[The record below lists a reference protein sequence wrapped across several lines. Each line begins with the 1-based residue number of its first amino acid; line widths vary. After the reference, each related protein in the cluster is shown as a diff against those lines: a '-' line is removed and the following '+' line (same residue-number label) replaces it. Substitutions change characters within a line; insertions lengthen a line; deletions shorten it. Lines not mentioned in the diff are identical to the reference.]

1 MEGFN
6 IDNYL
11 RIAPTDVILVLIST
25 CIIILLA
32 KKFFWSALIELIEKR
47 QNLIQEN
54 IDSSVRM
61 KAEAET
67 VKAQYDEK
75 MKNAGKE
82 AHDIVESA
90 RELAS
95 QEKKRIVQEAQ
106 DEAARLRKQNQE
118 DIEHD
123 KLNAEKEMKTAI
135 ADVAMEAAKKLVEKE
150 MDEAT
155 QKKFVDDFINQ
166 AGDKLW

>member
-1 MEGFN
+1 MDGFN

-32 KKFFWSALIELIEKR
+32 KKYFWSQLIALVEKR
-47 QNLIQEN
+47 QSIIQEN
-54 IDSSVRM
+54 IDSSYRV

-67 VKAQYDEK
+67 VKAEYDEK

-90 RELAS
+90 REHAS
-95 QEKKRIVQEAQ
+95 QEKVRIIQEAK

-123 KLNAEKEMKTAI
+123 KLNAEKEMKAAI
-135 ADVAMEAAKKLVEKE
+135 SDVAMEAAKKLVEKE
-150 MDEAT
+150 MDEVT